1 MPIHPTA
8 IVDSQASIDPTANIG
23 PYVVIEGPVS
33 IGPRCRL
40 AAGVIVYGPTKIGAG
55 TQVHAHAVL
64 GDLPQDRAFQGLES
78 FVEIGEDC
86 IIREGVTIHRGS
98 TEGSVTKIGDRCM
111 LMTNSHVGHNCV
123 LEDEVTMISG
133 SLLGGYVHVG
143 RRAVISGNAAVHQFV
158 RIGEAS
164 MISGLGKIVQ
174 DIPPFFMTDNEGAMV
189 GVNRVGLI
197 RGGFTSKE
205 REEIKA
211 AYKIIYRS
219 GFDRAETVEALKQ
232 FVTTDA
238 GRRLLA
244 FITGESRRGLAA
256 AAYSQVGR
264 QPLEKRTDSAEV
276 SESVPASDISG

>member
-1 MPIHPTA
+1 MSIHPTA
-8 IVDSQASIDPTANIG
+8 IIDPQAKIDPTTSIG
-23 PYVVIEGPVS
+23 PYTIVQGAVE
-33 IGPRCRL
+33 IGARCHL
-40 AAGVIVYGPTKIGAG
+40 AAGVILYGPLTIGAG

-64 GDLPQDRAFQGLES
+64 GDIPQDRAFKGEDS
-78 FVEIGEDC
+78 SVVVGEDC

-98 TEGSVTKIGDRCM
+98 SPGSVTRIGDRCM
-111 LMTNSHVGHNCV
+111 MMSNAHIGHNCH

-174 DIPPFFMTDNEGAMV
+174 DIPPFFMTDQEGALV
-189 GVNRVGLI
+189 GVNRVGLV

-211 AYKIIYRS
+211 AYKVIYRS
-219 GFDRAETVEALKQ
+219 GFDRAETLRALEQ
-232 FVTTDA
+232 LVTTDA
-238 GRRLLA
+238 GGRLLA
-244 FITGESRRGLAA
+244 FLTAESKRGLAA
-256 AAYSQVGR
+256 AAYSQFSR
-264 QPLEKRTDSAEV
+264 PTSPFEKPTP
-276 SESVPASDISG
+276 SEKTG

>member
-8 IVDSQASIDPTANIG
+8 IVDSQASIDPTATIG
-23 PYVVIEGPVS
+23 PYVVIEGPVT

-40 AAGVIVYGPTKIGAG
+40 AAGVIVYGPTTIGAG
-55 TQVHAHAVL
+55 TQIHAHAVL
-64 GDLPQDRAFQGLES
+64 GDLPQDRAFKGLES
-78 FVEIGEDC
+78 SVVVGEDC
-86 IIREGVTIHRGS
+86 ILREGVTVHRGS

-133 SLLGGYVHVG
+133 ALLGGYVHVG

-158 RIGEAS
+158 RVGEAS

-174 DIPPFFMTDNEGAMV
+174 DVPPFFMTDNEGAMV

-205 REEIKA
+205 RDEIKA

-219 GFDRAETVEALKQ
+219 GFDRAETIEALKQ
-232 FVTTDA
+232 FVTTGA
-238 GRRLLA
+238 GNRLLA

-256 AAYSQVGR
+256 AAYSQFSRPGT
-264 QPLEKRTDSAEV
+264 EKRAEGGDAAEPIP
-276 SESVPASDISG
+276 SSGRPE